1 MFHRPKTESPTTP
14 PAASAS
20 TLSDKSEK
28 ETPKTIHSPVISA
41 SGFSSGQVNPGSAN
55 TTIRKEG
62 QSTMA
67 TYSSNSDDSRNDTA
81 GAPAAAR
88 TDIPAAPAFH
98 RPGVPAAA
106 RPASPYAPVYGGPT
120 GFTPHTSLANDPA
133 LANGRKLVVGEGI
146 NLSGEIEACDH
157 LIVEGKVEAA
167 LKGARVLDIAE
178 TGVFYGTVEI
188 DEATIAGRFEGD
200 LTVNGRLTIR
210 ATGSITGAIAY
221 KELAVEAGAT
231 LDGKISPVRDRGEA
245 RKQTPDQARARN
257 TIDPSIYK
265 ARKDDMN
272 SSLRAPAFAQSGT
285 ELPFSSEKETAAA
298 E

>member
-1 MFHRPKTESPTTP
+1 MFHRPKTESSGPAGKTAQVPAEKSTRETLKAIQSPATIGAVSP
-14 PAASAS
+14 PRQAEP
-20 TLSDKSEK
+20 D
-28 ETPKTIHSPVISA
+28 
-41 SGFSSGQVNPGSAN
+41 N
-55 TTIRKEG
+55 TNRTIRKEG
-62 QSTMA
+62 QATMA
-67 TYSSNSDDSRNDTA
+67 TYSSNSDDSRNETT
-81 GAPAAAR
+81 GSPASAR
-88 TDIPAAPAFH
+88 NEVPAAPAFH

-106 RPASPYAPVYGGPT
+106 RPASPYAPVYGAPT
-120 GFTPHTSLANDPA
+120 GFTPHSSLANDPA

-221 KELAVEAGAT
+221 KELAVEAGAV
-231 LDGKISPVRDRGEA
+231 LDGKIGPARDRGDA
-245 RKQTPDQARARN
+245 RKAQDANKQRTA
-257 TIDPSIYK
+257 IDPSMYK
-265 ARKDDMN
+265 ARKDEMT
-272 SSLRAPAFAQSGT
+272 SSMRSPAFAQNGS
-285 ELPFSSEKETAAA
+285 ELPFSEKETAAA

>member
-1 MFHRPKTESPTTP
+1 
-14 PAASAS
+14 
-20 TLSDKSEK
+20 
-28 ETPKTIHSPVISA
+28 
-41 SGFSSGQVNPGSAN
+41 
-55 TTIRKEG
+55 
-62 QSTMA
+62 
-67 TYSSNSDDSRNDTA
+67 
-81 GAPAAAR
+81 
-88 TDIPAAPAFH
+88 FH

-106 RPASPYAPVYGGPT
+106 RPASPYAPVYGAPT

-245 RKQTPDQARARN
+245 RKQQPQDPSRARN
-257 TIDPSIYK
+257 AIDPSIYK
-265 ARKDDMN
+265 ARKDDMT
-272 SSLRAPAFAQSGT
+272 SSLRGPAFAQSGT
-285 ELPFSSEKETAAA
+285 ELPFSEKETAAA